1 MKNLLKIWKI
11 SPKKAKKFSLI
22 FLFLSLLNSFL
33 EVIALLSIL
42 PILDNFIN
50 KSGNFISYLDNFLI
64 SHLQIDPS
72 KTFEIFLYLLILVFL
87 IKFLIN
93 FTFIYFNQYLI
104 KYLKAYFSKM
114 MLESY
119 LRENYSFYT
128 SNNTSLLLR
137 NINIEI
143 PRFISG
149 VITNTL
155 NLISDT
161 LLIISITTMLLFY
174 NFYSTLS
181 IGLIVFAFA
190 IFYLFLTKTTIKN
203 LGEKRHIY
211 DGISL
216 KNLREIFD
224 NIKVVKVLNKETFFS
239 ERFYGYLNKSLNTH
253 MIFNI
258 VASSPRILLEF
269 LVILLIIIVCLLSN
283 SNESIIY
290 TISIYAGSAVRL
302 IPSTTK
308 IINALTNIKFD
319 TPILNILHDKIYLNK
334 NNYPEVSNKLKN
346 NDFKFESFNSSI
358 RFKNVSYNYEKI
370 PVLENINLEIKKN
383 QIIGII
389 GKTGTGKSTFVDL
402 LAGLIYPKKGQIL
415 IDDFLNLGKENSR
428 DWQSK
433 IGYMSQELTMIDG
446 PLIEN
451 IAFGVPNKN
460 IDNDRILNCVR
471 DSQLNLTM
479 DQIKNETTGERGI
492 KFSGGEKQR
501 LVLARTLYFDPEII
515 ILDEFTN
522 SLDAY
527 TEEEILKTI
536 KSLNNKTRIII
547 THNDKILKYCDQ
559 IFELKENNI
568 FSIKK

>member
-1 MKNLLKIWKI
+1 MENLFKIWKI
-11 SPKKAKKFSLI
+11 SPKKAKNFYLI
-22 FLFLSLLNSFL
+22 FLLLSLLNSFL

-50 KSGNFISYLDNFLI
+50 KSGTFISYLDNFLI
-64 SHLQIDPS
+64 FNLQIEPT
-72 KTFEIFLYLLILVFL
+72 KTFEIFLYLLIFVFL

-119 LRENYSFYT
+119 LKEDYSFYT
-128 SNNTSLLLR
+128 SINTSLLLR

-155 NLISDT
+155 NFISDT

-174 NFYSTLS
+174 NFYATLL

-190 IFYLFLTKTTIKN
+190 LFYLFLTKTTIKN
-203 LGEKRHIY
+203 LGEKRHTY

-224 NIKVVKVLNKETFFS
+224 NIKTVKVLNKENFFS
-239 ERFYGYLNKSLNTH
+239 ERFYNYLNKSLNTH
-253 MIFNI
+253 MIFNL
-258 VASSPRILLEF
+258 VASSPRIFLEF

-283 SNESIIY
+283 SNEGIIY

-308 IINALTNIKFD
+308 IINSLTNIKFD
-319 TPILNILHDKIYLNK
+319 TPILNILHDKIFLNK
-334 NNYPEVSNKLKN
+334 NNYPKVSNNSKN
-346 NDFKFESFNSSI
+346 KNFNFNSFNSSI
-358 RFKNVSYNYEKI
+358 QFKNVSYNYEKI
-370 PVLENINLEIKKN
+370 QVLENINLKIKKN

-402 LAGLIYPKKGQIL
+402 LAGLIYPKKGEIL
-415 IDDFLNLGKENSR
+415 IDDFIKLGMENSKH
-428 DWQSK
+428 WQSK

-451 IAFGVPNKN
+451 IAFGVPIKN

-471 DSQLNLTM
+471 DSQLNLTI
-479 DQIKNETTGERGI
+479 DQIKNETSGERGI

-559 IFELKENNI
+559 IFEIKDNNI
-568 FSIKK
+568 FFSNK